1 MGGKDGVNKD
11 VKREEKR
18 KQKGGREEANKNV
31 NNQQRC
37 FDDELR

>member
-18 KQKGGREEANKNV
+18 RENKRKRADTPQKRKQ
-31 NNQQRC
+31 
-37 FDDELR
+37 